1 MLMII
6 AIEIVLSLRLIDIWI
21 AGELWNSDQ
30 VWIWPTF
37 MLCYEV
43 LSEIN
48 PFLIFCWVLFKQVL
62 YYSRQIKKNQGYEY
76 IDKKF
81 AL

>member
-6 AIEIVLSLRLIDIWI
+6 SIEIVLFLRLIDIWI
-21 AGELWNSDQ
+21 AGELWNSEQ

-37 MLCYEV
+37 MLIYEL

-62 YYSRQIKKNQGYEY
+62 YYSRQIKKIQGYE
-76 IDKKF
+76 
-81 AL
+81 